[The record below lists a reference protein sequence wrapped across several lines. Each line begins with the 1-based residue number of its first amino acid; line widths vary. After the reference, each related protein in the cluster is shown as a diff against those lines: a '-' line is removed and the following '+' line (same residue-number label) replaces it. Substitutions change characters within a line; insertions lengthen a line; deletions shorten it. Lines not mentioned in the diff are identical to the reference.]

1 MIRKFLAFLVLLLAM
16 TACSTLAP
24 AFNAEHPGQM
34 PFRGGTVQLLFSNPD
49 YRDATDPLV
58 RDRLMER
65 RLSSGNRGS
74 YPSATGGIG
83 LMATWGF

>member
-1 MIRKFLAFLVLLLAM
+1 MIKKFLALLVLLLAM
-16 TACSTLAP
+16 AGCSTLAP
-24 AFNAEHPGQM
+24 AFNAERPGQI
-34 PFRGGTVQLLFSNPD
+34 PFQGGTVQLLFSNPD

-65 RLSSGNRGS
+65 RLFAGNRGS
-74 YPSATGGIG
+74 YPSTTGGIG